1 MATGAAQTGRKVD
14 PSLLMLQALISLLHA
29 TMRLTA
35 LVEHMTKTVLRA
47 DVLKQVMTN

>member
-1 MATGAAQTGRKVD
+1 MATGAAQTGRKEK
-14 PSLLMLQALISLLHA
+14 PSLLMLQVLISLLHA

-35 LVEHMTKTVLRA
+35 LVDHMTKTVPKG